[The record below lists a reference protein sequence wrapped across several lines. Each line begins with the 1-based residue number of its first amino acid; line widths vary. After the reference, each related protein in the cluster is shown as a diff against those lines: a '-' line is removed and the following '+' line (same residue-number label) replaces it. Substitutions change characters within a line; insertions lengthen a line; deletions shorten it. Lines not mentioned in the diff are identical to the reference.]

1 MQTVKFDIGV
11 FTFRRQV
18 AGLIC
23 PDDDQ
28 KTQNGAVFAVLQPF
42 QNVDP
47 KGLYCFG
54 VDKAS
59 GATKTLARKN
69 LKFNKVVTL
78 KFTRDGLMTS
88 VEEVHAKLNATV
100 AYFRKGEQL
109 EIIQDQ
115 ARQGAISH

>member
-1 MQTVKFDIGV
+1 MQTVNFDIGV
-11 FTFRRQV
+11 FTFKRQV

-42 QNVDP
+42 QTVDP

-54 VDKAS
+54 VDKQ
-59 GATKTLARKN
+59 GGTTKTLVRKN

-88 VEEVHAKLNATV
+88 VDEVHAKLNAAV
-100 AYFRKGEQL
+100 AYFRRGEQL
-109 EIIQDQ
+109 EIKSDQ
-115 ARQGAISH
+115 ARLVAQLH